1 MPIHVL
7 LAEDHEL
14 VRQGLK
20 ALLSNEGFLVVAE
33 AADGLEAVHLAQ
45 ERKPDVAVLDF
56 SMPKMNGVE
65 AAGEIMGQNSGTRT
79 VILTQHEGEAYCLEA
94 LRAGVHGYVIKSE
107 GIAELG
113 QAIRDVSEGQLYISP
128 SLSPTL
134 AAAFR
139 QYAGIPTGPLTAR
152 ERDILQLIAEGNTSK
167 EIAAALDISDRT
179 AESYRS
185 RIMVKVGVKDI
196 AGLVRYAIRLGLLVP

>member
-113 QAIRDVSEGQLYISP
+113 QAIRDVSEGQLYVSP

>member
-79 VILTQHEGEAYCLEA
+79 VILTQHEGEAYCLAA

>member
-113 QAIRDVSEGQLYISP
+113 QAIRDVSEGQLYVSP

-139 QYAGIPTGPLTAR
+139 QYAGIPAGPLTAR

-185 RIMVKVGVKDI
+185 RIMAKVGVKDI